1 LRLPIILSYLF
12 QAIGFGFASAVSPG
26 TLQTLIINETLTHGW
41 RRSLPIV
48 FAPLISDI
56 PVLALTLFILGQ
68 LPDSVLRIIQIA
80 GGVFIL
86 YLAWG
91 MFRELRAEI
100 VTSNSDV
107 SAPTAAGM
115 LRKSVTLNL
124 LNPMPYIFWGTIM
137 GPIARQAWT
146 ESPIAAVA
154 FMIGFYVTMIG
165 MFALFVGIIHQ
176 ARRLDDKFVRVLRG
190 IAVVVMFAL
199 GMLVLKSGIFGA

>member
-1 LRLPIILSYLF
+1 LPIILSYLF

-68 LPDSVLRIIQIA
+68 LFDSVLRIIQIA

-91 MFRELRAEI
+91 MFRELRTEI
-100 VTSNSDV
+100 VTSGTDI

-176 ARRLDDKFVRVLRG
+176 ARRLDDKLVRVLRG